1 MKINISELPAFPK
14 IEGRAVTA
22 VSRDQL
28 KTLGTG
34 ASGNSILEG
43 DVIEFDE
50 DFENM
55 KVVQQPIRPNAT
67 SMNYMVGVLKNGK
80 PAWFS
85 LGSLIRRYNG
95 PDGLMPTC
103 PFVKEMLDFGSH
115 EDRLKHLAGK
125 KIKGSATVKLPYY
138 KWDREKNVRL
148 DETEDRNTTIIEYVE

>member
-14 IEGRAVTA
+14 IEGRAVTT

-34 ASGNSILEG
+34 ASGSSIMEG

-55 KVVQQPIRPNAT
+55 KIVQQPIRANST
-67 SMNYMVGVLKNGK
+67 SMNYMVGVIKNNK

-85 LGSLIRRYNG
+85 LGTLIRRYNG
-95 PDGLMPTC
+95 SDGLTPTC
-103 PFVKEMLDFGSH
+103 PFVKEMLDYPSH
-115 EDRLKHLAGK
+115 EARLKALAGK
-125 KIKGSATVKLPYY
+125 KIKGVSTVKYPYY
-138 KWDREKNVRL
+138 KWDRTTNQRL